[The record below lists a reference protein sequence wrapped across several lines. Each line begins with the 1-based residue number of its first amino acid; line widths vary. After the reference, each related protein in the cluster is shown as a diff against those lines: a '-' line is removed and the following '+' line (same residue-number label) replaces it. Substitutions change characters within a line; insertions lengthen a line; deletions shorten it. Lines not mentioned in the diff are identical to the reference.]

1 MGCHAAI
8 VVVTRFGGTM
18 IDGLRAARNSGLR
31 RRAFFRLAIAVPL
44 LALTQLAAPASAQP
58 PTKLTLQMALDMAE
72 RQNLDLIAARLRR
85 AVASAGVRIA
95 GQRPNPTVSFGAAR
109 DLPHENLVIDQPL
122 ELGSKRKRRI
132 QLAQQESGLTEIDI
146 STLSRQVRR
155 NTREAYYRA
164 ALAQAESALQARA
177 QQLAE
182 RLRQIS
188 QERFE
193 AGAVAQLEVIRTE
206 IEVSRAQAD
215 LQVAQ
220 QRERTSLSQLNAL
233 LNEPAPTQWE
243 LDGALEGPLPEIPL
257 PELIQRSYS
266 LNPELQR
273 LAQEQKVEQSRLTL
287 LKAGR
292 IPNLDVQF
300 GSDFNAPP
308 DFQVGPKGQLSMTV
322 PLFTRNQ
329 GEIAQSLA
337 NQRVLESATSATRR
351 SVAGRVERAYFDL
364 SALQMQVQLYRQ
376 RLVPGAQRVQGMAEE
391 SYRAGKT
398 DILFVLD
405 AQRNLLEVERNYLES
420 LASLQLAYATLE
432 ESVGGPLQ

>member
-1 MGCHAAI
+1 
-8 VVVTRFGGTM
+8 
-18 IDGLRAARNSGLR
+18 
-31 RRAFFRLAIAVPL
+31 
-44 LALTQLAAPASAQP
+44 
-58 PTKLTLQMALDMAE
+58 
-72 RQNLDLIAARLRR
+72 
-85 AVASAGVRIA
+85 VRIA

-109 DLPHENLVIDQPL
+109 DLPHENLLIDQPL

-182 RLRQIS
+182 RLRQIA

-193 AGAVAQLEVIRTE
+193 AGAVAQLEAIRTE

-215 LQVAQ
+215 LQVVQ
-220 QRERTSLSQLNAL
+220 QRERISLSQLNAL

-243 LDGALEGPLPEIPL
+243 LDGSLEEPLPEVPL

-273 LAQEQKVEQSRLTL
+273 LAQEQKVEQSRLSL

-292 IPNLDVQF
+292 IPNLDVQI

-329 GEIAQSLA
+329 GEISQSLA
-337 NQRVLESATSATRR
+337 NQRVLESATSATKR

-364 SALQMQVQLYRQ
+364 NALQTQVQLYRQ

-398 DILFVLD
+398 DLLFVLD

-432 ESVGGPLQ
+432 ESIGGPLQ